1 MSRLGTSSLQGTV
14 FRVFGLM
21 ALHDDVMTSIQG
33 GNKYGCF
40 DFDSFSRQ
48 KYLGGSIKV
57 ETARPSSGRV
67 NDRRGDE

>member
-1 MSRLGTSSLQGTV
+1 
-14 FRVFGLM
+14 M